1 MAVVR
6 WSPDGVPRVARVNV
20 SMASAATRGKVT
32 AVDIA
37 RE

>member
-1 MAVVR
+1 MEF
-6 WSPDGVPRVARVNV
+6 SCVPRLARVNV